1 MKLSGT
7 AALVTGSSS
16 GIGAAIAVRLAEEGA
31 DIAIHF
37 REDRAGAKRTLKRVQ
52 TAGRRGH
59 IVRADL
65 GRVDEVRALLTEAF
79 AHFGKL
85 NILVNNA
92 GLEMKAEFVEVTEE
106 DYDKVLD
113 VNLKG
118 VFFATQAFAKALIGA
133 GRPGRVINISS
144 VHEEL
149 PFPGFA
155 SYCASKGGLKMLTR
169 NLAIELAP
177 SGITVNSIA
186 PGAIETPINAKL
198 LQDKEKLD
206 ALLANIPLRRM
217 GKPEDV
223 AGAVAFLAS
232 TDAAYITGETLVI
245 DGGLTWNYQEQ

>member
-1 MKLSGT
+1 MKLAGT

-16 GIGAAIAVRLAEEGA
+16 GIGAAIAARLAEEGA

-37 REDRAGAKRTLKRVQ
+37 RNDEDGAKRTLERVKA
-52 TAGRRGH
+52 AGRRGR

-65 GRVDEVRALLTEAF
+65 GHVEEVRALLTEAF
-79 AHFGKL
+79 EHFGEL
-85 NILVNNA
+85 DILVNNA
-92 GLEMKAEFVEVTEE
+92 GLEIKAEFVDVTEE

-133 GRPGRVINISS
+133 RRPGRVINISS
-144 VHEEL
+144 VHEDL

-177 SGITVNSIA
+177 NGITVNSVA

-206 ALLANIPLRRM
+206 ALLAKIPLRRM

-223 AGAVAFLAS
+223 AGVVAFLAS

>member
-1 MKLSGT
+1 MKLAGT

-31 DIAIHF
+31 DIAINF
-37 REDRAGAKRTLKRVQ
+37 RKDEDGAKRTLERVQ
-52 TAGRRGH
+52 AAGRRGR

-65 GRVDEVRALLTEAF
+65 GRVEEVHALLTEAF
-79 AHFGKL
+79 EHFGEL
-85 NILVNNA
+85 DILVNNA
-92 GLEMKAEFVEVTEE
+92 GLEMKAAFVDVTEE

-118 VFFATQAFAKALIGA
+118 VFFSTQAFAKALIGA
-133 GRPGRVINISS
+133 HRPGRVINISS
-144 VHEEL
+144 VHEDL

-177 SGITVNSIA
+177 NGITVNSVA

-198 LQDKEKLD
+198 LQDKKKLD
-206 ALLANIPLRRM
+206 ALLAKIPLRRM
-217 GKPEDV
+217 GQPEDV
-223 AGAVAFLAS
+223 AGVVAFLAS